1 MRSRDLVAAISAAF
15 LCMILPHG
23 PAAAQQDRPLLVD
36 GRNSIYQRVLSR
48 PGARLLDRPD
58 GTVLETLKPMQPLYV
73 YARDG
78 DWISVGE
85 SPSFGSSGYIS
96 KGDAVEW
103 KQNIVASFTNPS
115 GRKRQILFDGYED
128 LDRLLESETTDADLE
143 ELLRQADAGNPPANA
158 GVISVEPAEYVDI
171 RENFYLM
178 PIIDFVETS
187 HPDDHSPMLY
197 LEIASLPLRGAGGSG
212 RAIIGTE
219 FEVGVV
225 FVIDTTK
232 SMAPYIRQTREAV
245 GEIIGG
251 LRRTEF
257 GDRIH
262 FGAVGFRD
270 NPDAIPG
277 VEYRTRTIQALDRAA
292 APDAILGALDNA
304 SVAEVSTSGFNED
317 SLAGVEEAVTGT
329 DWGDDQGRPFGGRYV
344 VLVTD
349 SGPKHPDDPN
359 ARSEIG
365 SSQLQ
370 TLAEENGVAILTLHL
385 QTPAGADDHA
395 YAEGQYRRLS
405 RFDGREYFYPIPGG
419 REDAFRE
426 RIEALVEG
434 LTGHAS
440 ETEAR
445 RTGTQDPDPLAELG
459 LAMRLR
465 YLGAEQGSAAPDV
478 IRAWAGDRAA
488 EDPVRTAL
496 MPRLLLT
503 RNELSS
509 MATILQEIL
518 DAGEATQSVDDPGRF
533 FRQVREAVSRL
544 AQNPDLIVDA
554 EFDALGGAM
563 NDFLEGLPYESQI
576 MQLTEERWVN
586 AGTERREII
595 DRLRQ
600 RLTLYKRIH
609 DDPSNWTPLYDGA
622 PDGEHVYAMPFSAL
636 P

>member
-1 MRSRDLVAAISAAF
+1 MRSRVLAAAFSAAF
-15 LCMILPHG
+15 LGMVQTPG
-23 PAAAQQDRPLLVD
+23 SAAAQQNRPLLIE

-48 PGARLLDRPD
+48 PGARLLDGPN
-58 GTVLETLKPMQPLYV
+58 GTVVEMLKPMQPLYV
-73 YARDG
+73 YAREG

-85 SPSFGSSGYIS
+85 SPSFGSRGHIA
-96 KGDAVEW
+96 KEDAVEW
-103 KQNIVASFTNPS
+103 RQNIVASFTNPS

-143 ELLRQADAGNPPANA
+143 ELLRRADAGNPPAEA

-187 HPDDHSPMLY
+187 HPDDYSPMLY
-197 LEIASLPLRGAGGSG
+197 LEIASLPLQGAGGSG

-245 GEIIGG
+245 GEIIDG

-270 NPDAIPG
+270 NPDAIQG
-277 VEYRTRTIQALDRAA
+277 VEYRTKTIQALDRSA
-292 APDAILGALDNA
+292 APDAILGALDDT

-329 DWGDDQGRPFGGRYV
+329 DWGDSQGGRPFGGRYV
-344 VLVTD
+344 VLITD
-349 SGPKHPDDPN
+349 SGPKRPGDPN
-359 ARSEIG
+359 ARSDIG
-365 SSQLQ
+365 ASQLQ
-370 TLAEENGVAILTLHL
+370 TLAEESGVAILTLHL

-395 YAEGQYRRLS
+395 YAEGRYRRLS

-434 LTGHAS
+434 LTGHAA

-445 RTGTQDPDPLAELG
+445 RGTRDPDPLAELG

-465 YLGAEQGSAAPDV
+465 YLGAEQGAAAPDV

-488 EDPVRTAL
+488 EDPVRAAL

-509 MATILQEIL
+509 MATILEEIL
-518 DAGEATQSVDDPGRF
+518 EAGEAAQGDDDPGRF

-544 AQNPDLIVDA
+544 AVNPDLIVDA
-554 EFDALGGAM
+554 DFDTLGGAM

-576 MQLTEERWVN
+576 MQLTEERWIN

-600 RLTLYKRIH
+600 RLTMYKRIH